1 MALSITTFGTK
12 ALLYQFTQKTLYR
25 RFLIFSPRRSGTTN
39 FKKGKASVRTN
50 EWNYNIYQVLSQAI
64 PQPSA
69 PTNANEARPTNNH
82 NFNNREQRNGH
93 RGEKQVIKQCHR
105 AKLEYQSSGIKSYS
119 KGAIRPTPHTEW
131 TVKGISYRKRRPEHK
146 SEICMSIFQQNCR
159 KANLKSQPYFNIK
172 MPSYFVKNGLKQ
184 PTDDDLFGLMSSLL
198 EREQARS
205 LSSSSS
211 TSSEEEPT
219 TSWRVRDDRT
229 YDNRPNDPDYF
240 KTYYQR
246 RVKQPVECKYCGM
259 MISDKS
265 NLSKHSKTKRCMGN
279 RSSKNAIIIKI
290 WMIINQFDI
299 EKCP

>member
-1 MALSITTFGTK
+1 
-12 ALLYQFTQKTLYR
+12 
-25 RFLIFSPRRSGTTN
+25 
-39 FKKGKASVRTN
+39 
-50 EWNYNIYQVLSQAI
+50 
-64 PQPSA
+64 
-69 PTNANEARPTNNH
+69 
-82 NFNNREQRNGH
+82 
-93 RGEKQVIKQCHR
+93 
-105 AKLEYQSSGIKSYS
+105 
-119 KGAIRPTPHTEW
+119 
-131 TVKGISYRKRRPEHK
+131 
-146 SEICMSIFQQNCR
+146 MSIFQQNCR
-159 KANLKSQPYFNIK
+159 KANLKSQPYYNKK

-184 PTDDDLFGLMSSLL
+184 PMDDDLFGLMSSLL

-246 RVKQPVECKYCGM
+246 RVKQPVECKCCGM

-265 NLSKHSKTKRCMGN
+265 NLSKHSNIKRCMGN
-279 RSSKNAIIIKI
+279 RSSKNAIIMKI